1 MSKGSIVNV
10 GHVATFAHVEPS
22 REQALKVLEEAAEVF
37 GAWQLWDAAYY
48 DNARKIAQVALLNE
62 CADVIQ
68 ATCNLVS
75 AYGVSEFSIRMADC
89 RLRNEERGRM

>member
-1 MSKGSIVNV
+1 MAN
-10 GHVATFAHVEPS
+10 
-22 REQALKVLEEAAEVF
+22 
-37 GAWQLWDAAYY
+37 WY
-48 DNARKIAQVALLNE
+48 DNARKFAKVALLNE

-75 AYGVSEFSIRMADC
+75 AYGVSEFRTRMADC